1 MNIVLTLYKHCVCII
16 KTKKSDV
23 GIFPK
28 YVSHPD
34 AVNMNL
40 GLDKYGKPLMKETHQ
55 RAKRLRE
62 FNTQL
67 NMCIESIL
75 LLLKRKEKINL
86 KRWLELESKIIRH
99 HVHFFFD
106 TWPATLLYVILRKQL
121 TRAVVGR
128 QMLILVLPSPGERFK
143 LNHQITHY
151 QRLANCIFSHKSIII
166 VLLCK

>member
-1 MNIVLTLYKHCVCII
+1 MII
-16 KTKKSDV
+16 SLKLLVKKSDV
-23 GIFPK
+23 GIFPE

-99 HVHFFFD
+99 HVQFLF
-106 TWPATLLYVILRKQL
+106 
-121 TRAVVGR
+121 
-128 QMLILVLPSPGERFK
+128 
-143 LNHQITHY
+143 
-151 QRLANCIFSHKSIII
+151 
-166 VLLCK
+166 